1 LCKDEKQKPKGK
13 VKSCSDYS
21 KKFFAFIGSPFIKY
35 CNFWNWIE
43 LMGLLL
49 FYVGLIL
56 RLIPNNNET
65 FLARR
70 YFLIKEK
77 KIYLSGLLLKGA
89 YSVLM

>member
-1 LCKDEKQKPKGK
+1 MQFG
-13 VKSCSDYS
+13 
-21 KKFFAFIGSPFIKY
+21 GNIKEY
-35 CNFWNWIE
+35 FSNFWNCIE
-43 LMGLLL
+43 FMWLLL

-65 FLARR
+65 FLAGR

>member
-1 LCKDEKQKPKGK
+1 MQFG
-13 VKSCSDYS
+13 
-21 KKFFAFIGSPFIKY
+21 GSIIEYFYK
-35 CNFWNWIE
+35 FWNWIE
-43 LMGLLL
+43 FMGFLL

-65 FLARR
+65 FLAGR

-77 KIYLSGLLLKGA
+77 KIYLFDLILKGA